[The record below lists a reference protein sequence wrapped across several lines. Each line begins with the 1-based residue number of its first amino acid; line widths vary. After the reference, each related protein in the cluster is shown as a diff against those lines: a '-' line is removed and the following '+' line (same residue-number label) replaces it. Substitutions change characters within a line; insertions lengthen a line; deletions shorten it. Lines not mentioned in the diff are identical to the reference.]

1 MINLSK
7 FNAEDVVR
15 LLNGTETYFER
26 CVGYCNLH
34 YTFLT
39 ITQLKSKQCLRK
51 QCKHLQKIET
61 HQFWIDRE
69 AKSRQRKKRK
79 NGTNMLSRI
88 KLGIQEES
96 TKQLKES
103 KRNRKYFY

>member
-69 AKSRQRKKRK
+69 AKKQAKKEKKEWNKYVEQNKARHSRGEYKTIEGK
-79 NGTNMLSRI
+79 
-88 KLGIQEES
+88 QE
-96 TKQLKES
+96 K
-103 KRNRKYFY
+103 